1 MILII
6 CSAACIAVFGAC
18 KVDIVGYHFH
28 SGAVVAVLIL
38 ILAGLKTA
46 FNGNQTALL
55 EILANKLG
63 LLTPCND
70 IDEIGLT
77 LLALTRK
84 LRSQAMR
91 KLHTLVPCGVVRSS
105 GSATRRPMMAT
116 TFNILR
122 SPFLSQKN
130 YSS

>member
-46 FNGNQTALL
+46 FNGDQIALL
-55 EILANKLG
+55 
-63 LLTPCND
+63 
-70 IDEIGLT
+70 
-77 LLALTRK
+77 
-84 LRSQAMR
+84 
-91 KLHTLVPCGVVRSS
+91 
-105 GSATRRPMMAT
+105 
-116 TFNILR
+116 
-122 SPFLSQKN
+122 
-130 YSS
+130 

>member
-46 FNGNQTALL
+46 FNGDQTALL
-55 EILANKLG
+55 EIL
-63 LLTPCND
+63 
-70 IDEIGLT
+70 T
-77 LLALTRK
+77 LAFVPLQFERTIP
-84 LRSQAMR
+84 
-91 KLHTLVPCGVVRSS
+91 LVPL
-105 GSATRRPMMAT
+105 AT
-116 TFNILR
+116 
-122 SPFLSQKN
+122 
-130 YSS
+130 

>member
-46 FNGNQTALL
+46 FNGDQTALL

-63 LLTPCND
+63 LDVYKRQP
-70 IDEIGLT
+70 
-77 LLALTRK
+77 
-84 LRSQAMR
+84 LRSHPAAAPAAR
-91 KLHTLVPCGVVRSS
+91 
-105 GSATRRPMMAT
+105 
-116 TFNILR
+116 
-122 SPFLSQKN
+122 
-130 YSS
+130 